1 MNFWISEYFPLNF
14 FGAPL
19 VPGIG
24 KFMTP
29 VSGAIVDDCVKV
41 VVVGGGETIA
51 IELDWDSDVESGR
64 LEVSEIGLEVV
75 EGVLGPEFWSL
86 GLKSMGKF

>member
-1 MNFWISEYFPLNF
+1 MNF

-24 KFMTP
+24 RFMTP
-29 VSGAIVDDCVKV
+29 VSGAIVRGCVKV
-41 VVVGGGETIA
+41 VVVGGCETIA
-51 IELDWDSDVESGR
+51 IELDWDSKVESGR

-86 GLKSMGKF
+86 GMKSMGKF

>member
-1 MNFWISEYFPLNF
+1 MNF

-24 KFMTP
+24 KFITP
-29 VSGAIVDDCVKV
+29 VSGAIAGDCVKV

-86 GLKSMGKF
+86 GMKSMGKF

>member
-29 VSGAIVDDCVKV
+29 VSGAIVGGCVMV

-75 EGVLGPEFWSL
+75 EGVLGPGLWSL
-86 GLKSMGKF
+86 GMKSMGKF

>member
-1 MNFWISEYFPLNF
+1 
-14 FGAPL
+14 
-19 VPGIG
+19 
-24 KFMTP
+24 MTP
-29 VSGAIVDDCVKV
+29 VSGAIVGDCVKV

-51 IELDWDSDVESGR
+51 IELDWDSKVESGR

-86 GLKSMGKF
+86 GMKSKVEI

>member
-1 MNFWISEYFPLNF
+1 M
-14 FGAPL
+14 G
-19 VPGIG
+19 
-24 KFMTP
+24 
-29 VSGAIVDDCVKV
+29 DCVKV

-51 IELDWDSDVESGR
+51 IELDWDSKVESGR

-86 GLKSMGKF
+86 GMKSMVEMQYFYPSRWAPNMSVSKVGTLKVCT

>member
-1 MNFWISEYFPLNF
+1 
-14 FGAPL
+14 
-19 VPGIG
+19 
-24 KFMTP
+24 MTP
-29 VSGAIVDDCVKV
+29 VSGAIVGDCVK

-86 GLKSMGKF
+86 GMKSMGKF

>member
-1 MNFWISEYFPLNF
+1 MNF

-19 VPGIG
+19 VPGIV
-24 KFMTP
+24 KCMTP
-29 VSGAIVDDCVKV
+29 VSGAIVGDCVKV

-86 GLKSMGKF
+86 GMKSMGKF

>member
-1 MNFWISEYFPLNF
+1 MNF

-24 KFMTP
+24 RFMTP
-29 VSGAIVDDCVKV
+29 VSGAIVGGCVKV

-51 IELDWDSDVESGR
+51 IELDWDSGVESGR
-64 LEVSEIGLEVV
+64 LEVSGIRLEVV
-75 EGVLGPEFWSL
+75 ECVLGPGLWSL
-86 GLKSMGKF
+86 GMKSMGKF

>member
-1 MNFWISEYFPLNF
+1 MNF

-29 VSGAIVDDCVKV
+29 VSGAIVRGCVKV

-86 GLKSMGKF
+86 GMKSMGKF

>member
-1 MNFWISEYFPLNF
+1 MNF

-29 VSGAIVDDCVKV
+29 VSGAIVSDCVKV
-41 VVVGGGETIA
+41 VVVGGGGTIA
-51 IELDWDSDVESGR
+51 IELDWDSKVESGR

-86 GLKSMGKF
+86 GMKSMGKF

>member
-1 MNFWISEYFPLNF
+1 MNFCISEYFPLNF

-29 VSGAIVDDCVKV
+29 VSGAIVGDCVKV
-41 VVVGGGETIA
+41 VVGGGEMIA

-86 GLKSMGKF
+86 GMKSMGKF